1 MSIQKTPTWP
11 TIGLMTIPYGNNM
24 SLHPSTHNVVLSRAM
39 TKGRF
44 MRAKHSTWNH
54 HNLQQISSPDFSIN
68 LSNFTP
74 PETNTAI
81 ENQYIYSWK
90 TYFLLKYFFFRGYVY
105 FPGCIS
111 KKIQKYFSQTLQAEL
126 GMSILPPKRH
136 QEKGGWNH
144 HFWAL
149 RWCMKPPKKWNN
161 HGKLNPHLPV
171 PYIFF
176 QGKPIYQVTRL
187 DRLVNQINGGQGY
200 EGKRNTTCPCLA
212 NCDFCFNL
220 FYTAFSLPTNMLPT
234 WVLVV
239 QKSKGAVGKKERKMV
254 SPILS
259 FAATRWA
266 SKSFNKKWSYMW
278 EPLRMAEKHKWVTMV
293 NWVMGSP

>member
-1 MSIQKTPTWP
+1 
-11 TIGLMTIPYGNNM
+11 
-24 SLHPSTHNVVLSRAM
+24 
-39 TKGRF
+39 

-54 HNLQQISSPDFSIN
+54 HNLQQISSPNFSIN

-74 PETNTAI
+74 PETNTAL
-81 ENQYIYSWK
+81 ENQYIVGRRISFWNS
-90 TYFLLKYFFFRGYVY
+90 FFFRGCVY
-105 FPGCIS
+105 FPGCNS
-111 KKIQKYFSQTLQAEL
+111 KKIQQYFSPALQAEL
-126 GMSILPPKRH
+126 GMNILPPKHH

-149 RWCMKPPKKWNN
+149 RWCMKPHKKWNN

-220 FYTAFSLPTNMLPT
+220 FYTAFSLPTKILQT
-234 WVLVV
+234 CVLVV
-239 QKSKGAVGKKERKMV
+239 QKAKVQLARRRG
-254 SPILS
+254 
-259 FAATRWA
+259 
-266 SKSFNKKWSYMW
+266 KWSV
-278 EPLRMAEKHKWVTMV
+278 P
-293 NWVMGSP
+293 S